1 MNWMSRV
8 LALCLLAA
16 FLISTTPV
24 LAAEPTCSAQAA
36 ILIDADSG
44 RILYAK
50 NENEKRP
57 IASTTKLLTALVALE
72 SQPDLG
78 QTVKIKP
85 EWTGAE
91 GSSIYLRPN
100 EELQMETLLYGLLL
114 HSGNDAAVALAGY
127 CAGDPE
133 TFVDWMNRRAKDLG
147 MTRSHFQNPNGLHD
161 DTHYSTAA
169 DMAKLAVACLKN
181 ENLAK
186 IVSTKSISLEG
197 RTFTNHN
204 KLLWR
209 YPNCVGLKTGYTE
222 DAGRTLV
229 SSAQKD
235 GQTLVVVT
243 LSDPDDWRDHQAL
256 FDYGFSTFPKTV
268 PIQAG
273 DEPAVLPVEGSLR
286 RSVPVYAK
294 ESLSYPLA
302 EEEELALVM
311 DLPETA
317 KAPFEKGEI
326 AGRIQLL
333 RQGKVVDETYLLYG
347 LSATRDAVTANRGIR
362 RMLDLFRSGKTG
374 LSIPLLVQGD
384 V

>member
-1 MNWMSRV
+1 MNIVSRI
-8 LALCLLAA
+8 LALCLLTSV
-16 FLISTTPV
+16 LLTTAV
-24 LAAEPTCSAQAA
+24 LAAEPTCSAQSA
-36 ILIDADSG
+36 ILMDCDSG

-57 IASTTKLLTALVALE
+57 IASITKLLTALVAVE
-72 SQPDLG
+72 SQPDLS
-78 QTVKIKP
+78 QTVQIKP
-85 EWTGAE
+85 EWTGEE
-91 GSSIYLRPN
+91 GSSIYLRAN
-100 EELQMETLLYGLLL
+100 EEIQMETLLYGLLL
-114 HSGNDAAVALAGY
+114 HSGNDAAVALAGF

-169 DMAKLAVACLKN
+169 DMAKLAAACMKN
-181 ENLAK
+181 ETIAK
-186 IVSTKSISLEG
+186 IVATKSIALEE

-209 YPNCVGLKTGYTE
+209 YPYCVGMKTGYTE
-222 DAGRTLV
+222 NAGRTLV

-256 FDYGFSTFPKTV
+256 FDYGFSTYPETT
-268 PIQAG
+268 PISAG

-294 ESLSYPLA
+294 DALSYPVS
-302 EEEELALVM
+302 EEETVELVM
-311 DLPETA
+311 DLPEKA
-317 KAPFEKGEI
+317 IAPFEKGEI
-326 AGRIQLL
+326 AGRIKLM
-333 RQGKVVDETYLLYG
+333 RKGKVVGETYLLYSQ
-347 LSATRDAVTANRGIR
+347 SATRDAVTANRGIR
-362 RMLDLFRSGKTG
+362 RMLDLFRSGETG
-374 LSIPLLVQGD
+374 LSLPLLVQGE